1 MNNQQNNKI
10 NKKYHIILVVTFLA
24 LLSILTIADI
34 ITQDKF
40 KSENENRILQQKPEF
55 TINRLFNG
63 QFTKEYENY
72 ISDQFILR
80 DNWISL
86 KVKTDQA
93 MLKKD
98 INGVYIG
105 KDDYLLEKHDKND
118 IETQQ
123 LQLNISRLTQMC
135 DKYNDKN
142 IRIMMIPSAAAVLS
156 EKLPAYAP
164 LYDDNKIT
172 DMIKSQLN
180 DKNIILDTASI
191 LKQHK
196 DEYIYYKTDHH
207 WTSLG
212 AYYAYTQ
219 WAQSI
224 GITPLNQSEFEIK
237 ILSDEFYGTIHSKLN
252 INTAADTIKAYYP
265 INKIDY
271 TVKYNLE
278 DEQYDTVYNMDA
290 LNTKDKYSVFLN
302 GNNAIAQISTN
313 IDNNRNL
320 LIIRDSF
327 ANCFVPFTINHFENI
342 SVIDLRYYNASIE
355 QYINDNNITDILIL
369 YNTIKFAQDKNLSG
383 MIK

>member
-1 MNNQQNNKI
+1 MEDQQKNKS
-10 NKKYHIILVVTFLA
+10 NKKYHIIIVLTFLV
-24 LLSILTIADI
+24 LLFALTIVDI

-40 KSENENRILQQKPEF
+40 KSENENRILQQNPEF

-63 QFTKEYENY
+63 QYTKEYENY

-86 KVKTDQA
+86 KVKTDQI

-105 KDDYLLEKHDKND
+105 KDNYLLEKHNKND
-118 IETQQ
+118 IETEQ
-123 LQLNISRLTQMC
+123 LQLNINRLTQMC
-135 DKYNDKN
+135 DKYKDKN
-142 IRIMMIPSAAAVLS
+142 IRIMTVPSAAAILS
-156 EKLPAYAP
+156 EKLPDFAP
-164 LYDDNKIT
+164 FYDDNKIT
-172 DMIKSQLN
+172 EMIKSQLN

-191 LKQHK
+191 LQEHK

-212 AYYAYTQ
+212 AYYAYAQ

-224 GITPLNQSEFEIK
+224 GITPLNQSEFDIK

-252 INTAADTIKAYYP
+252 INTHADTIKAYYP
-265 INKIDY
+265 KNEIDY
-271 TVKYNLE
+271 MIKYNLE
-278 DEQYDTVYNMDA
+278 NKQFDTVYNMDA
-290 LNTKDKYSVFLN
+290 LKTKDKYSVFLN

-313 IDNNRNL
+313 INNNRNL

-327 ANCFVPFTINHFENI
+327 ANCFVPFALNHFENI
-342 SVIDLRYYNASIE
+342 SVIDLRYYNAGIE

-369 YNTIKFAQDKNLSG
+369 YNTIKFAQDKNSSG
-383 MIK
+383 LMK

>member
-1 MNNQQNNKI
+1 MEDQQKNKS
-10 NKKYHIILVVTFLA
+10 NKKYHIIIVLTFLI

-40 KSENENRILQQKPEF
+40 KSENENRILQQNPEF

-63 QFTKEYENY
+63 QYTKEYENY

-86 KVKTDQA
+86 KVKTDQI

-105 KDDYLLEKHDKND
+105 KDNYLLEKHNKND
-118 IETQQ
+118 IETEQ
-123 LQLNISRLTQMC
+123 LQLNINRLTQMC
-135 DKYNDKN
+135 DKYKDKN
-142 IRIMMIPSAAAVLS
+142 IRIMMVPSAAAILS
-156 EKLPAYAP
+156 EKLPDFAP
-164 LYDDNKIT
+164 FYDDNKIT
-172 DMIKSQLN
+172 EMIKSQLN

-191 LKQHK
+191 LQEHK

-224 GITPLNQSEFEIK
+224 GITPLNQSEFDIK

-252 INTAADTIKAYYP
+252 INTHADTIKAYYP
-265 INKIDY
+265 KNKIDY
-271 TVKYNLE
+271 TIKYNLE
-278 DEQYDTVYNMDA
+278 NKQYDTVYNMDA
-290 LNTKDKYSVFLN
+290 LKTKDKYSVFLN

-327 ANCFVPFTINHFENI
+327 ANCFVPFALNHFENI
-342 SVIDLRYYNASIE
+342 SVIDLRYYNAGIE

-369 YNTIKFAQDKNLSG
+369 YNTIKFAQDKNSSG
-383 MIK
+383 LMK

>member
-1 MNNQQNNKI
+1 MKDQHKNKS
-10 NKKYHIILVVTFLA
+10 NKKYHIIIVLTFLV
-24 LLSILTIADI
+24 LLFVLTIADI

-40 KSENENRILQQKPEF
+40 KSENENRILQQNPEF

-63 QFTKEYENY
+63 QYTKEYENY

-86 KVKTDQA
+86 KVKTDQI

-105 KDDYLLEKHDKND
+105 KDNYLLEKHNKND
-118 IETQQ
+118 IETEQ
-123 LQLNISRLTQMC
+123 LQLNINRLTQMC
-135 DKYNDKN
+135 DKYKDKN
-142 IRIMMIPSAAAVLS
+142 IRIMMVPSAAAILS
-156 EKLPAYAP
+156 EKLPDFAP
-164 LYDDNKIT
+164 FYDDNKIT
-172 DMIKSQLN
+172 EMIKSQLN

-191 LKQHK
+191 LQEHK

-224 GITPLNQSEFEIK
+224 GITPLNQSEFDIK

-252 INTAADTIKAYYP
+252 INTHADTIKAYYP
-265 INKIDY
+265 KNKIDY
-271 TVKYNLE
+271 TIKYNLE
-278 DEQYDTVYNMDA
+278 NKQYDTVYNMDA
-290 LNTKDKYSVFLN
+290 LKTKDKYSVFLN

-327 ANCFVPFTINHFENI
+327 ANCFVPFALNHFENI
-342 SVIDLRYYNASIE
+342 SVIDLRYYNAGIE

-369 YNTIKFAQDKNLSG
+369 YNTIKFAQDKNTSG
-383 MIK
+383 LMK

>member
-1 MNNQQNNKI
+1 MEDQQKNKS
-10 NKKYHIILVVTFLA
+10 NKKYHIIIVLTFLI

-40 KSENENRILQQKPEF
+40 KSENENRILQQNPEF

-63 QFTKEYENY
+63 QYTKEYENY

-86 KVKTDQA
+86 KVKTDQI

-105 KDDYLLEKHDKND
+105 KDNYLLEKHNKND
-118 IETQQ
+118 IETEQ
-123 LQLNISRLTQMC
+123 LQLNINRLTQMC
-135 DKYNDKN
+135 DKYKDKN
-142 IRIMMIPSAAAVLS
+142 IRIMTVPSAAAILS
-156 EKLPAYAP
+156 EKLPDFAP
-164 LYDDNKIT
+164 FYDDNKIT
-172 DMIKSQLN
+172 EMIKSQLN

-191 LKQHK
+191 LQEHK

-224 GITPLNQSEFEIK
+224 GITPLNQSEFDIK

-252 INTAADTIKAYYP
+252 INTHADTIKAYYP
-265 INKIDY
+265 KNKIDY
-271 TVKYNLE
+271 TIKYNLE
-278 DEQYDTVYNMDA
+278 NKQFDTVYNMDA
-290 LNTKDKYSVFLN
+290 LKTKDKYSVFLN

-313 IDNNRNL
+313 INNNRNL

-327 ANCFVPFTINHFENI
+327 ANCFVPFALNHFENI
-342 SVIDLRYYNASIE
+342 SVIDLRYYNAGIE

-369 YNTIKFAQDKNLSG
+369 YNTIKFAQDKNSSG
-383 MIK
+383 LMK

>member
-1 MNNQQNNKI
+1 MNDQQKNKS
-10 NKKYHIILVVTFLA
+10 NKKYHIIIVVTFLT

-72 ISDQFILR
+72 ISDQFVLR

-86 KVKTDQA
+86 KVKTDQT

-105 KDDYLLEKHDKND
+105 KDDYLLEKHEKND
-118 IETQQ
+118 IETEQ
-123 LQLNISRLTQMC
+123 LELNISRLAQMC
-135 DKYNDKN
+135 DKYKDKN
-142 IRIMMIPSAAAVLS
+142 IRIMMIPSAAAILS

-172 DMIKSQLN
+172 DMIKSKLN
-180 DKNIILDTASI
+180 DKSIILDTASI

-212 AYYAYTQ
+212 AYYAYKQ

-224 GITPLNQSEFEIK
+224 DIAPLNQSDFDIK
-237 ILSDEFYGTIHSKLN
+237 ILSNEFYGTIHSKLN
-252 INTAADTIKAYYP
+252 INTAADSIKAYYP

-271 TVKYNLE
+271 TVEYNLE
-278 DEQYDTVYNMDA
+278 NKQYDSLYNMDA

-302 GNNAIAQISTN
+302 GNNAIAQISTK

-327 ANCFVPFTINHFENI
+327 ANCFVPFTISHFENI
-342 SVIDLRYYNASIE
+342 MVIDLRYYNASIE

-369 YNTIKFAQDKNLSG
+369 YNTVKFAQDKNLSG
-383 MIK
+383 LIK

>member
-1 MNNQQNNKI
+1 MKDQHKNKS
-10 NKKYHIILVVTFLA
+10 NKKYHIIIVLTFLV
-24 LLSILTIADI
+24 LLFVLTIADI

-40 KSENENRILQQKPEF
+40 KSENENRILQQNPEF

-63 QFTKEYENY
+63 QYTKEYENY

-86 KVKTDQA
+86 KVKTDQI

-105 KDDYLLEKHDKND
+105 KDNYLLEKHNKND
-118 IETQQ
+118 IETEQ
-123 LQLNISRLTQMC
+123 LQLNINRLTQMC
-135 DKYNDKN
+135 DKYKDKN
-142 IRIMMIPSAAAVLS
+142 IRIMMVPSAAAILS
-156 EKLPAYAP
+156 EKLPDFAP
-164 LYDDNKIT
+164 FYDDNKIT
-172 DMIKSQLN
+172 EMIKSQLN
-180 DKNIILDTASI
+180 DKKIILDTASI
-191 LKQHK
+191 LQEHK

-224 GITPLNQSEFEIK
+224 GITPLNQSEFDIK

-252 INTAADTIKAYYP
+252 INTHADTIKAYYP
-265 INKIDY
+265 KNKIDY
-271 TVKYNLE
+271 TIKYNLE
-278 DEQYDTVYNMDA
+278 NKQYDTVYNMDA
-290 LNTKDKYSVFLN
+290 LKTKDKYSVFLN

-327 ANCFVPFTINHFENI
+327 ANCFVPFALNHFENI
-342 SVIDLRYYNASIE
+342 SVIDLRYYNAGIE

-369 YNTIKFAQDKNLSG
+369 YNTIKFAQDKNTSG
-383 MIK
+383 LMK

>member
-1 MNNQQNNKI
+1 MEDQQKNKSNI
-10 NKKYHIILVVTFLA
+10 KYNIIIVLTFLV
-24 LLSILTIADI
+24 LLFALTIADI

-40 KSENENRILQQKPEF
+40 KSENENRILQQNPEF

-63 QFTKEYENY
+63 QYTKEYENY

-86 KVKTDQA
+86 KVKTDQI

-105 KDDYLLEKHDKND
+105 KDNYLLEKHNKND
-118 IETQQ
+118 IETEQ
-123 LQLNISRLTQMC
+123 LQLNINRLTQMC
-135 DKYNDKN
+135 DKYKDKN
-142 IRIMMIPSAAAVLS
+142 IRIMMVPSAAAILS
-156 EKLPAYAP
+156 EKLPDFAP
-164 LYDDNKIT
+164 FYDDNKIT
-172 DMIKSQLN
+172 EMIKSQLN

-191 LKQHK
+191 LQEHK

-224 GITPLNQSEFEIK
+224 GITPLNQSEFDIK

-252 INTAADTIKAYYP
+252 INTHADTIKAYYP
-265 INKIDY
+265 KNKIDY
-271 TVKYNLE
+271 TIKYNLE
-278 DEQYDTVYNMDA
+278 NKQYDTVYNMDA
-290 LNTKDKYSVFLN
+290 LKTKDKYSVFLN

-313 IDNNRNL
+313 INNNRNL

-327 ANCFVPFTINHFENI
+327 ANCFVPFALNHFENI
-342 SVIDLRYYNASIE
+342 SVIDLRYYNAGIE

-369 YNTIKFAQDKNLSG
+369 YNTIKFAQDKNSSG
-383 MIK
+383 LMK